1 MENLND
7 KAMMA
12 RCFHRIG
19 YQQKDINEAIKYL
32 TLALNNNEEI
42 NNEVQAVKNINV
54 MAWYYY

>member
-1 MENLND
+1 
-7 KAMMA
+7 MMA

-42 NNEVQAVKNINV
+42 NNEVQAVKNIKNQ
-54 MAWYYY
+54 AQYKLF